1 MGPVVEGTVVP
12 NGTKIPG
19 TNYQL
24 NPIRGAFNIG
34 TMIRWLD
41 FNDCWLAAE
50 QGHPSDNLG
59 AILVV
64 ADHLMRQGQIFTV
77 KDILE
82 GTIKAYE
89 IQGGLALLNSYNRSG
104 LDHVVLVKVASTA
117 VVSKMLGHCMT
128 KPLTPFPKPR
138 LADNRCA
145 HTATPPTPVPANHGP
160 QAMHAPGLAL
170 KNMAL
175 RVVTVG
181 ICAQL
186 SGPTHGSRK
195 RWGSTPHYLPSSG
208 SHSRLRAALENL
220 ALRVA
225 TVDIC
230 AQLSGPTH
238 GSRSRWDSTPHYHP
252 AAHIHVWLLILR
264 SPRSSQEPGLES
276 RHRRHL
282 HTALRTHARLS
293 KPLGLRTSLPSSGSH
308 PRMALKTQFH
318 GAVMKRLKPGIQAI
332 NRVLSGTIA
341 ACGDVNSH
349 KNTCLKYT
357 IDYIGLEVFKAEV
370 KKRTGFTFAPAR
382 PYVGTFR
389 VACTQ
394 RVIISD
400 VPDDQ
405 VPVIESYWQILPW
418 PSRKGMP
425 WTDCQV
431 NISEISQLV
440 QDALQPPLTQHFPF
454 NSNTAQITPIFSA
467 QTAASIFQTLTR
479 ASTLNVIQV
488 ISSTSRF
495 RPPLLL
501 FSCHQFLG
509 PIFLT
514 DGQ

>member
-1 MGPVVEGTVVP
+1 MLTFAACHHHRSGRCHPAIVKIHMSSVCPKPDLVLQDIADCVHNYNITSELAYETARLCLIDIIGCGLEGLRFPECMSLMGPVVERTIVP
-12 NGTKIPG
+12 NGTKISG

-59 AILVV
+59 AILAV
-64 ADHLMRQGQIFTV
+64 ADHLIVTSFVTSVTLRNPLLGSACNIMCQGQTFTV

-82 GTIKAYE
+82 GMIKVHE

-117 VVSKMLGHCMT
+117 VVSKML
-128 KPLTPFPKPR
+128 
-138 LADNRCA
+138 
-145 HTATPPTPVPANHGP
+145 
-160 QAMHAPGLAL
+160 AL

-175 RVVTVG
+175 RVVIVG

-195 RWGSTPHYLPSSG
+195 CWGSTPHYLPSSG
-208 SHSRLRAALENL
+208 SHSPLENL
-220 ALRVA
+220 ALRVI
-225 TVDIC
+225 TINIC
-230 AQLSGPTH
+230 AQLSGPMH
-238 GSRSRWDSTPHYHP
+238 GSRSHWESTPHYHP

-282 HTALRTHARLS
+282 RTTLRTHTRLS
-293 KPLGLRTSLPSSGSH
+293 KPLGLHTSLPSSGSH
-308 PRMALKTQFH
+308 PRMALDLHVVVGGFH
-318 GAVMKRLKPGIQAI
+318 GAVMKCLKPGIQAV

-349 KNTCLKYT
+349 KNKNTCLKYT

-370 KKRTGFTFAPAR
+370 KKRAGFAFAPAR
-382 PYVGTFR
+382 PYMGTFR
-389 VACTQ
+389 VTCTQ
-394 RVIISD
+394 RVIISN

-405 VPVIESYWQILPW
+405 VPVIESYWQ
-418 PSRKGMP
+418 S
-425 WTDCQV
+425 
-431 NISEISQLV
+431 ISLIS
-440 QDALQPPLTQHFPF
+440 
-454 NSNTAQITPIFSA
+454 
-467 QTAASIFQTLTR
+467 
-479 ASTLNVIQV
+479 
-488 ISSTSRF
+488 
-495 RPPLLL
+495 
-501 FSCHQFLG
+501 
-509 PIFLT
+509 
-514 DGQ
+514 